1 VQLFHSARLR
11 ASLLATS
18 AISLALLAAPA
29 VVVFAPTSA
38 VAANECGTDP
48 NANGNAADTI
58 TCPPG
63 AYPTGIT
70 YTTNGNLTLTV
81 KRRPIGTPYRR
92 AKGTPLALMFAV
104 ARRRSAEPL
113 AERSA

>member
-1 VQLFHSARLR
+1 MA
-11 ASLLATS
+11 
-18 AISLALLAAPA
+18 
-29 VVVFAPTSA
+29 
-38 VAANECGTDP
+38 
-48 NANGNAADTI
+48 
-58 TCPPG
+58 
-63 AYPTGIT
+63 
-70 YTTNGNLTLTV
+70 V